1 MKCRL
6 ARTAKKRNLAGMRTL
21 FFVLILLAALGTLAM
36 LIRGVLLM
44 ASGKDISGER
54 QNKLMIKRIGWQAAT
69 VLLVM
74 VFLMFMSTGR

>member
-1 MKCRL
+1 
-6 ARTAKKRNLAGMRTL
+6 MRTL

-36 LIRGVLLM
+36 LIRGVVLM
-44 ASGKDISGER
+44 ASGKDVTGER